1 MKTIDVRGLNCP
13 EPVILVKRAMEKG
26 EVDIEVISDANV
38 AVENITRLSNKM
50 GYNIEVKELNGEFIL
65 KIVKK

>member
-1 MKTIDVRGLNCP
+1 
-13 EPVILVKRAMEKG
+13 MEKG
-26 EVDIEVISDANV
+26 EVDMEVISDASV